1 MNGFT
6 LHRVLQLAEQR
17 AENLSRAVKQAH
29 GEWLRARGLQVR
41 LASLRQHHSVHLA
54 DSLRRGLAGTA
65 LLDAARLQRAQD
77 DELRAAQLA
86 IDVAHAEWQARL
98 AVWLQAQQRV
108 KALQVLRQ
116 RALDRAAIKQ
126 KRIDQRQHDELV
138 ELARHRQET
147 RRP

>member
-1 MNGFT
+1 VNGFT

-17 AENLSRAVKQAH
+17 AEALSRSVKQAH

-41 LASLRQHHSVHLA
+41 LASLRQGHATRLA
-54 DSLRRGLAGTA
+54 DGLRRGLAASA
-65 LLDAARLQRAQD
+65 LLDAAHLQRAQEA
-77 DELRAAQLA
+77 ELRAAQRA
-86 IDVAHAEWQARL
+86 IDAAYAEWQARL

-116 RALDRAAIKQ
+116 RAVDRAAIKQ
-126 KRIDQRQHDELV
+126 KRADQRQHDELV
-138 ELARHRQET
+138 ELARHRHEV

>member
-41 LASLRQHHSVHLA
+41 LASLRQNHSVHLA

-77 DELRAAQLA
+77 DELRAAQQA